1 MSAESQG
8 PSDRFGS
15 WRRSFRTWRGQ
26 RPFWA
31 GLLTLL
37 GGLPIMYFPYANLT
51 LGQLTIR
58 MATTAGSG
66 SLIIGVLL
74 VVLGLTMWFQSAAR
88 IFAGVAAILLAL
100 VSLVVSNFGGFVAG
114 FLMALIG
121 GGMAVAW
128 APGAP
133 ITDAGASAAG
143 PAPQP
148 ALAGAGTLAAEPAV
162 QPAPAGD
169 GGQEPAATAGR
180 ADEEPNL
187 NGRHRAG

>member
-1 MSAESQG
+1 MSAKSQG
-8 PSDRFGS
+8 LRDRSGS

-51 LGQLTIR
+51 VGQLTVR

-74 VVLGLTMWFQSAAR
+74 VVLGFTLWFQSTAR
-88 IFAGVAAILLAL
+88 VFAGVAAILLGL
-100 VSLVVSNFGGFVAG
+100 VSLVVSNFGGFLVG
-114 FLMALIG
+114 FLLALIG

-128 APGAP
+128 VPGVRATGIP
-133 ITDAGASAAG
+133 AAEG
-143 PAPQP
+143 PAASGDGDTSAP
-148 ALAGAGTLAAEPAV
+148 EPAV
-162 QPAPAGD
+162 AGF
-169 GGQEPAATAGR
+169 G
-180 ADEEPNL
+180 ADDDPM

>member
-8 PSDRFGS
+8 LRDRLGS
-15 WRRSFRTWRGQ
+15 WRRSFRAWRGQ

-51 LGQLTIR
+51 VGQLTVR

-74 VVLGLTMWFQSAAR
+74 VVLGFTLWFQSTAR
-88 IFAGVAAILLAL
+88 VFAGVAAILLGL
-100 VSLVVSNFGGFVAG
+100 VSLVVSNFGGLLVG
-114 FLMALIG
+114 FLLALIG

-128 APGAP
+128 APGPPANGVP
-133 ITDAGASAAG
+133 AAG
-143 PAPQP
+143 TPAAEGDGDSNAP
-148 ALAGAGTLAAEPAV
+148 EPAV
-162 QPAPAGD
+162 AGF
-169 GGQEPAATAGR
+169 G
-180 ADEEPNL
+180 ADDESM